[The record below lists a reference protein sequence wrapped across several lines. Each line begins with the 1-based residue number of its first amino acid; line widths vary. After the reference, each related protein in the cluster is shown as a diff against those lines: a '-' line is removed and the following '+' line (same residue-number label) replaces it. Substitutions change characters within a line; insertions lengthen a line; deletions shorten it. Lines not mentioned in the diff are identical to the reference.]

1 MNCPNCKSTSTLI
14 HNKVWSIDNGSVF
27 RCHQCELIFID
38 PIMTEKEEH
47 EFYKNYNI
55 HVKERG
61 VTLTRSVEEFHQQ
74 SKVVAQERL
83 VVVADHFNN
92 QKVLEV
98 GSSTGAFLSL
108 LDGCETYAC
117 ELADENR
124 EYSEQFVNGDVY
136 ASLDLV
142 KESNFDLICMFHVFE
157 HIREPQNFLN
167 KCKTLL
173 KDGGVILIEVPHS
186 EDPLISLFDSNEY
199 KDFIFQ
205 PMHPMVYNETSLD
218 YVFNKAGFVKDNVI
232 YHQRYGLDNHLS
244 WFKNGKSGG
253 DIKFT
258 ELFSNLLEYKNI
270 LEKIKKTDTI
280 YYIAS
285 KK

>member
-1 MNCPNCKSTSTLI
+1 
-14 HNKVWSIDNGSVF
+14 
-27 RCHQCELIFID
+27 
-38 PIMTEKEEH
+38 MTEKEEH